1 MSETTV
7 ETVFWAF
14 AIILFGVVA
23 LFPKGFFR
31 ILGMGRVVPA
41 ASALTVLRVVAGFCI
56 LGLVY
61 RLVWLY
67 RR

>member
-7 ETVFWAF
+7 ETVFWVF

-23 LFPKGFFR
+23 LFPQGFFR
-31 ILGMGRVVPA
+31 ILGMGRVVPT
-41 ASALTVLRVVAGFCI
+41 ASASRVLRVVAAFCVF
-56 LGLVY
+56 GLVY